1 MKRLFILSI
10 LIMMMVYNEC
20 SKCTEYKEETKTS
33 GDDSKT
39 SGDDS
44 KTAGDDSK
52 TAGDD
57 SKTTGGDSN
66 TSTERRRLA
75 VEEKTCSAL
84 ATSDDK
90 KKKCVVNKDKTGCE
104 EVDKDSSSMIKIPLF
119 LLISLLFI

>member
-20 SKCTEYKEETKTS
+20 SKCTEYKEETKKEEETKPAEEETKPAEEETKPADDDQS
-33 GDDSKT
+33 GR
-39 SGDDS
+39 
-44 KTAGDDSK
+44 
-52 TAGDD
+52 
-57 SKTTGGDSN
+57 
-66 TSTERRRLA
+66 RRRLV

>member
-39 SGDDS
+39 
-44 KTAGDDSK
+44 
-52 TAGDD
+52 AGDD
-57 SKTTGGDSN
+57 SKTTGEDSKTPEEDPK

>member
-1 MKRLFILSI
+1 MKRLYILSI

-20 SKCTEYKEETKTS
+20 SKCTEYKETKTNAEEPKSS
-33 GDDSKT
+33 GGATKSSGQQENTPTT
-39 SGDDS
+39 SS
-44 KTAGDDSK
+44 
-52 TAGDD
+52 
-57 SKTTGGDSN
+57 
-66 TSTERRRLA
+66 RRRLV

>member
-1 MKRLFILSI
+1 MKRLFVLSI

-20 SKCTEYKEETKTS
+20 SKCTEYKEQTNS
-33 GDDSKT
+33 
-39 SGDDS
+39 
-44 KTAGDDSK
+44 AGQNNQNQDNQNQDAQ
-52 TAGDD
+52 TPNDQNEN
-57 SKTTGGDSN
+57 SN
-66 TSTERRRLA
+66 GRRRRLV

-84 ATSDDK
+84 PTSDDK

>member
-20 SKCTEYKEETKTS
+20 SKCTEYKEETKKEEETKPAEEETKPAEEETKSPEEETKPADDDQS
-33 GDDSKT
+33 GR
-39 SGDDS
+39 
-44 KTAGDDSK
+44 
-52 TAGDD
+52 
-57 SKTTGGDSN
+57 
-66 TSTERRRLA
+66 RRRLV

>member
-20 SKCTEYKEETKTS
+20 SKCTEYKEETKKEEETKPAEEETKPADDDQS
-33 GDDSKT
+33 GK
-39 SGDDS
+39 G
-44 KTAGDDSK
+44 
-52 TAGDD
+52 
-57 SKTTGGDSN
+57 
-66 TSTERRRLA
+66 RRLV